1 MSVRV
6 SGPPR
11 GTRGPRRARLER
23 QARALLE
30 ALGEAGAELSLALV
44 DDATAAALNRRW
56 RGRTGPTDVLS
67 FSLRE
72 GRHARHRGAL
82 LGDVVI
88 AVGVARRQ
96 ARERGHT
103 LEAECLRLLVHGVL
117 HLLGYDHARPE
128 EARVMRARERTLLRR
143 LQDRPGTR
151 TSDRV
156 STRRP
161 PS

>member
-11 GTRGPRRARLER
+11 GTRGLRRDRMLRHAC
-23 QARALLE
+23 ALLE
-30 ALGEAGAELSLALV
+30 RLGESEAELSLALV
-44 DDATAAALNRRW
+44 DDATGAALNRRW
-56 RGRTGPTDVLS
+56 RGRALATDVLS

-96 ARERGHT
+96 AEAHGHA
-103 LEAECLRLLVHGVL
+103 LEAECLRLLIHGVL
-117 HLLGYDHARPE
+117 HLLGYDHARAE
-128 EARVMRARERTLLRR
+128 EARVMRTLERRLWRERGDL
-143 LQDRPGTR
+143 
-151 TSDRV
+151 
-156 STRRP
+156 
-161 PS
+161 

>member
-11 GTRGPRRARLER
+11 GTKGLRRDRILR
-23 QARALLE
+23 FARALLE
-30 ALGEAGAELSLALV
+30 ALGESRAELSIALV
-44 DDATAAALNRRW
+44 DDADGAALNERW
-56 RGRTGPTDVLS
+56 RGRRLATDVLS

-96 ARERGHT
+96 AAERGHD
-103 LEAECLRLLVHGVL
+103 LEAECRRLLVHGVL
-117 HLLGYDHARPE
+117 HLLGYDHVRPE
-128 EARVMRARERTLLRR
+128 QARAMRARERALWRR
-143 LQDRPGTR
+143 LSG
-151 TSDRV
+151 
-156 STRRP
+156 
-161 PS
+161 